1 MLRRYLMPL
10 KSFLLKGCQ
19 TSSFSGSLNS
29 HSAFVREKT
38 LTLMMVVRELSAENK
53 SAKLCAVPFNC
64 TNSTIKNKRTNIP
77 FRGRLRFEST
87 SRNSNDNFEQKL
99 SLKRKKTESIE
110 LNEARLE
117 SRFSNIF
124 ASDTDSKPA

>member
-1 MLRRYLMPL
+1 MPL

-19 TSSFSGSLNS
+19 TSSFSGSLHHN
-29 HSAFVREKT
+29 AFVREKT
-38 LTLMMVVRELSAENK
+38 LTLMMVVRELSVENK

-64 TNSTIKNKRTNIP
+64 TNSTIKNKRTNIS

-110 LNEARLE
+110 LKDS
-117 SRFSNIF
+117 SRISFPNIF
-124 ASDTDSKPA
+124 ASETDSKSSDTIYNKT